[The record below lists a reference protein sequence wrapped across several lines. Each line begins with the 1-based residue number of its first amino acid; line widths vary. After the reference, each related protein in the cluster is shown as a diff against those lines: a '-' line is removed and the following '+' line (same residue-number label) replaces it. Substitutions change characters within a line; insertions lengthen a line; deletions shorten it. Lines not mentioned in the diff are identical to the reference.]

1 MGNITDFPTKLMLNC
16 KIYTV
21 KRRQLM
27 ILMPIKVD
35 SCEIMRTIES
45 LRKEMIQIGI
55 KEGLQS
61 EKTIKISQ
69 RLDVFIAQYQSIIC

>member
-1 MGNITDFPTKLMLNC
+1 
-16 KIYTV
+16 
-21 KRRQLM
+21 M